1 MGKRARKRQAR
12 AMREMNALAQEQF
25 DYYKGR
31 QEQADIRAQ
40 AQREEFEAFEFE
52 NPYEGVQNPYE
63 DMDNV
68 FEDMTVDLTA
78 AEFQAEQGAQQR
90 ANILA
95 SLRGAAGSSGVA
107 GLAQA
112 LANQGAIQAKAIS
125 ADISRQERQ
134 NELLATQE
142 ASRIQQLERSGAFQA
157 DMLQRQGEAAVQAAE
172 FGRES
177 TLLAA
182 DYGLLA
188 GAEQGLS
195 QAMANQMSGMGMQA
209 SMYGSQSQAGA
220 SMFGS
225 VISAGATIA
234 SAKIIFGCI
243 PKGIYIDVLNGK
255 KLIEDIVPG
264 DTVIGYDGNPIKVL
278 QKHCYKE
285 DVKTKYYKVEFNNG
299 SIVDVSGKHKIKG
312 IPAIDIVSD
321 VLSKK
326 TYNGVELCYDLL
338 TEDKGYRINNTPV
351 NSMIYEMA
359 EHAVKLKN
367 K

>member
-125 ADISRQERQ
+125 AEISKQERQ

-225 VISAGATIA
+225 LLSAGATIGGA
-234 SAKIIFGCI
+234 MIIAGSDRRLKKNIKLIGKSNSGINIYSFEYINPKHGVGKFQGVMSDDAPEVAVI
-243 PKGIYIDVLNGK
+243 PMEYGFDAVNYNMIDV
-255 KLIEDIVPG
+255 
-264 DTVIGYDGNPIKVL
+264 
-278 QKHCYKE
+278 
-285 DVKTKYYKVEFNNG
+285 EFKQ
-299 SIVDVSGKHKIKG
+299 I
-312 IPAIDIVSD
+312 
-321 VLSKK
+321 
-326 TYNGVELCYDLL
+326 
-338 TEDKGYRINNTPV
+338 
-351 NSMIYEMA
+351 
-359 EHAVKLKN
+359 
-367 K
+367 